1 MSDGVTET
9 RRAEDIRQTW
19 GRRIA
24 DKRRD
29 LRLTQMDLALR
40 SDKNVQTVS
49 RAERGERRV
58 SLDTYEALASAL
70 GVDLVAQ

>member
-1 MSDGVTET
+1 MTET

-24 DKRRD
+24 DERRN
-29 LRLTQMDLALR
+29 LRLTQTELAAR
-40 SDKNVQTVS
+40 SQKNVQTVS

-70 GVDLVAQ
+70 GVDLVTR